1 MVKTSLV
8 SMDSSFDVL
17 VEYIYEVTWD
27 REKNEQVW
35 NYQGKVARDFETEKF
50 KDEIKWFFID

>member
-1 MVKTSLV
+1 
-8 SMDSSFDVL
+8 MDSSFDVL

-50 KDEIKWFFID
+50 KNEIKWFFID